1 MANRHLRLGRVRD
14 LRLLGV
20 VALVAVI
27 AAALVVTAWARHD
40 LPPLQSAHPS
50 TTSTADAP
58 YQIGARSICPLG
70 RPVLASSNQASY
82 PPGHPGHPPPD
93 ARPVACYPNL
103 AQATAAG
110 YPPAPLPTGAVQLG
124 GVYLTPT
131 SQAFRTRCQHAADQL
146 GFVVPC
152 PALLPTTAPG
162 TAPPDLC
169 EGGPV
174 ACSGGQVVFV
184 LNDGGFLVPPGY
196 LGVEQQP
203 QGHLVIMATPRRPND
218 PRPPN
223 EVLGCY
229 AEHPVATATVHGTR
243 AALLRCPTG
252 SALNSGHTLVRWSQ
266 RGVDMAVSLH
276 GWSELNQ
283 RLVLLLAAHAH
294 LLSPRS

>member
-1 MANRHLRLGRVRD
+1 MARRHLQIGQVRD

-20 VALVAVI
+20 VALMAVVVGASLVA
-27 AAALVVTAWARHD
+27 TRSRHH
-40 LPPLQSAHPS
+40 PPPVQSAHPG

-58 YQIGARSICPLG
+58 YRIGGRSICPLG

-93 ARPVACYPNL
+93 ARPVACYPNV
-103 AQATAAG
+103 ARAAAAG

-131 SQAFRTRCQHAADQL
+131 SRAFRTRCQHAADQL

-162 TAPPDLC
+162 TAPPELC
-169 EGGPV
+169 QGRTS
-174 ACSGGQVVFV
+174 CSGEQVFIV
-184 LNDGGFLVPPGY
+184 NDGGFLVPPGY

>member
-1 MANRHLRLGRVRD
+1 MANRHLSLGRARD

-27 AAALVVTAWARHD
+27 VAVLVVTAWARHD
-40 LPPLQSAHPS
+40 LPPVQSAHPG

-58 YQIGARSICPLG
+58 YRIGGRSICPLG
-70 RPVLASSNQASY
+70 RPVLAFSNQASY
-82 PPGHPGHPPPD
+82 PPGHPGHLPPD

-103 AQATAAG
+103 AQAAAAG

-131 SQAFRTRCQHAADQL
+131 SRAFRTRCQHAADQL

-152 PALLPTTAPG
+152 PELLPTTAPG
-162 TAPPDLC
+162 TAPPELC

-174 ACSGGQVVFV
+174 ACSGEQVFIV
-184 LNDGGFLVPPGY
+184 NDGGFLVPPGY

-223 EVLGCY
+223 DRLGCY
-229 AEHPVATATVHGTR
+229 ADHPVANATVHGTR
-243 AALLRCPTG
+243 AVLLRCPTG
-252 SALNSGHTLVRWSQ
+252 SALNSGHTLVRWSR

-283 RLVLLLAAHAH
+283 HLVLLLAAHAH
-294 LLSPRS
+294 LLPPRR